1 MQIDSTDAYTFE
13 DTFNQDNCSI
23 LLKFLDVSQIF
34 LHFSLLNKNFNSILE
49 RLKGFKKI
57 WMVKFVQE
65 FTSKHDQ
72 EKKKYVTT
80 EDQEKFLKKF
90 SDM

>member
-1 MQIDSTDAYTFE
+1 MQIDSPQKYTLE

-34 LHFSLLNKNFNSILE
+34 LQFGMLNKNFHSILE

-57 WMVKFVQE
+57 WMIKFVQE
-65 FTSKHDQ
+65 FSSKSDQ
-72 EKKKYVTT
+72 TKRKYVTT
-80 EDQEKFLKKF
+80 EE
-90 SDM
+90 